1 MKFYEKPLFLK
12 IVFIISIAII
22 LFVSAVSFRHI
33 NNLNKSNDIV
43 EHSYVVYGNIQ
54 KLYSEIKDLEI
65 DRRNYFITRDKNILI
80 QIQSDVSTV
89 NNDINALEK
98 LINDNPKQIRNV
110 KLLRG
115 YFKEKIKVVEEGLKY
130 LNLKR
135 DNPLVVE
142 NIKKGSL
149 VMEKIS
155 FTINKMVEIENNL
168 LEKRL
173 DDNKEVNRF
182 TPIVNYVTLFVTLF
196 ILIFAIIKIS
206 KDINSLIDSN
216 SELKLAIESSDM
228 AEQIGDFGI
237 WQYNIDKD
245 EFNYSDNIYRMLG
258 YEPNSFDAVIEN
270 YTNHIHPDD
279 LDRMLEIAKQ
289 LKTAEILGPNSYRV
303 IRKDGDVRYFRGIS
317 KVVKNLS
324 GERVMIGIT
333 SDVTEEYYNQLQLE
347 HKNIE
352 LEEKNKILF
361 IANETSKEAE
371 KIGNYGFWKWNV
383 DKNEFEFS
391 DNIFR
396 MFGID
401 KERFNPLVDS
411 FIPSVHPEDKEF
423 VMQYLE
429 KFRNKEKNVA
439 PYQHRIIKADNSE
452 VKYIRISSKPI
463 ESQDDF
469 YYLMITKDITEEINN
484 SAEILQKNRELEA
497 SNKELQAFNY
507 VASHDLQEPL
517 RKIETFISRL
527 EARDYQNLTETGQQY
542 FERIKVAAGRM
553 RLLIKDLLQFSRT
566 NKSEKVFEMADLNEI
581 LEAAKHEIAE
591 SISDKSAIIKSEHLP
606 TLKVIPFQI
615 QQMFINLLGNSV
627 KYSKANV
634 PPEIQIDYRKISLQQ
649 IGQLVLP
656 AKKDFHKFTFSDN
669 GIGFSEEYSQRI
681 FELFSRLHNKDEIA
695 GTGIGL
701 AICKKIV
708 ENHKGYILA
717 KGKPGEGA
725 VFEIYLPEDIA

>member
-1 MKFYEKPLFLK
+1 
-12 IVFIISIAII
+12 
-22 LFVSAVSFRHI
+22 
-33 NNLNKSNDIV
+33 
-43 EHSYVVYGNIQ
+43 
-54 KLYSEIKDLEI
+54 
-65 DRRNYFITRDKNILI
+65 
-80 QIQSDVSTV
+80 
-89 NNDINALEK
+89 
-98 LINDNPKQIRNV
+98 
-110 KLLRG
+110 
-115 YFKEKIKVVEEGLKY
+115 
-130 LNLKR
+130 
-135 DNPLVVE
+135 
-142 NIKKGSL
+142 
-149 VMEKIS
+149 
-155 FTINKMVEIENNL
+155 MVEIENNL

-173 DDNKEVNRF
+173 NDNQQVNRF

-206 KDINSLIDSN
+206 KDINSLRDSN

-333 SDVTEEYYNQLQLE
+333 SDVTEEYYNQIQLE

-383 DKNEFEFS
+383 AKNEFEFS

-401 KERFNPLVDS
+401 RERFNPLVDS

-469 YYLMITKDITEEINN
+469 YYLMITQDITEEINN

>member
-43 EHSYVVYGNIQ
+43 EHSYVVYANIQ

-98 LINDNPKQIRNV
+98 LMNDNPKQIKNV

-173 DDNKEVNRF
+173 NDNKEVNRF

-206 KDINSLIDSN
+206 KDINSLRDSN

-469 YYLMITKDITEEINN
+469 YYLMITQDITEEINN

-615 QQMFINLLGNSV
+615 QQMFINLLGNSI

-634 PPEIQIDYRKISLQQ
+634 PPEIHIDYRKISLQQ

>member
-149 VMEKIS
+149 VMEKIT

-168 LEKRL
+168 LKKRL
-173 DDNKEVNRF
+173 DDNQQVNRF

-206 KDINSLIDSN
+206 KDINSLRDSN

-391 DNIFR
+391 ENIFR

-469 YYLMITKDITEEINN
+469 YYLMITQDITEEINN

-591 SISDKSAIIKSEHLP
+591 SITDKSAIIKSEHLP

>member
-149 VMEKIS
+149 VMEKIT

-206 KDINSLIDSN
+206 KDINSLRDSN

-228 AEQIGDFGI
+228 AEQIGNFGI

-429 KFRNKEKNVA
+429 KFRNKGKNVA

-469 YYLMITKDITEEINN
+469 YYLMITQDITEEINN

-566 NKSEKVFEMADLNEI
+566 NKSEKVFEMADLKEI

-591 SISDKSAIIKSEHLP
+591 SITDKSAIIKSEHLP

>member
-43 EHSYVVYGNIQ
+43 EHSYVVYANIQ

-98 LINDNPKQIRNV
+98 LMNDNPKQIKNV

-206 KDINSLIDSN
+206 KDINSLRDSN

-279 LDRMLEIAKQ
+279 LDRMLEIAKK

-439 PYQHRIIKADNSE
+439 PYQHRIIRADNSE

-469 YYLMITKDITEEINN
+469 YYLMITQDITEEINN

-566 NKSEKVFEMADLNEI
+566 NKSEKVFEMTDLNEV

-634 PPEIQIDYRKISLQQ
+634 PPEIHIDYRKISLQQ

>member
-43 EHSYVVYGNIQ
+43 EHSYVVYANIQ

-98 LINDNPKQIRNV
+98 LMNDNPKQIKNV

-206 KDINSLIDSN
+206 KDINSLRDSN

-401 KERFNPLVDS
+401 RERFNPLVDS

-469 YYLMITKDITEEINN
+469 YYLMITQDITEEINN

>member
-43 EHSYVVYGNIQ
+43 EHSYVVYANIQ

-98 LINDNPKQIRNV
+98 LMNDNPKQIKNV

-206 KDINSLIDSN
+206 KDINSLRDSN

-228 AEQIGDFGI
+228 AEQIGNFGI

-469 YYLMITKDITEEINN
+469 YYLMITQDITEEINN

>member
-43 EHSYVVYGNIQ
+43 EHSYVVYANIQ

-149 VMEKIS
+149 VMEKIT

-173 DDNKEVNRF
+173 DDNQQVNRF

-206 KDINSLIDSN
+206 KDINSLRDSN

-401 KERFNPLVDS
+401 RESFNPLVDS

-469 YYLMITKDITEEINN
+469 YYLMITQDITEEINN

>member
-43 EHSYVVYGNIQ
+43 EHSYVVYANIQ

-98 LINDNPKQIRNV
+98 LMNDNPKQIKNV

-149 VMEKIS
+149 VMEKIT

-173 DDNKEVNRF
+173 DDNQQVNRF

-206 KDINSLIDSN
+206 KDINSLRDSN

-228 AEQIGDFGI
+228 AEQIGNFGI

-391 DNIFR
+391 ENIFR

>member
-89 NNDINALEK
+89 SNDINALEK

-173 DDNKEVNRF
+173 NDNKEVNRF

-206 KDINSLIDSN
+206 KDINSLRDSN

-391 DNIFR
+391 ENIFR

-469 YYLMITKDITEEINN
+469 YYLMITQDITEEINN

>member
-149 VMEKIS
+149 VMEKIT

-173 DDNKEVNRF
+173 DDNQQVNRF

-206 KDINSLIDSN
+206 KDINSLRDSN

-391 DNIFR
+391 ENIFR

-401 KERFNPLVDS
+401 RERFNPLVDS

-469 YYLMITKDITEEINN
+469 YYLMITQDITEEINN

>member
-43 EHSYVVYGNIQ
+43 EHSYVVYANIQ

-89 NNDINALEK
+89 SNDINALEK

-149 VMEKIS
+149 VMEKIT

-168 LEKRL
+168 LKKRL
-173 DDNKEVNRF
+173 DDNQQVNRF

-206 KDINSLIDSN
+206 KDINSLRDSN

>member
-98 LINDNPKQIRNV
+98 LMNDNPKQIKNV

-173 DDNKEVNRF
+173 NDNQQVNRF

-206 KDINSLIDSN
+206 KDINSLRDSN

-401 KERFNPLVDS
+401 RERFNPLVDS

-469 YYLMITKDITEEINN
+469 YYLMITQDITEEINN

>member
-43 EHSYVVYGNIQ
+43 EHSYVVYANIQ

-98 LINDNPKQIRNV
+98 LMNDNPKQIRNV

-173 DDNKEVNRF
+173 DDNQQVNRF

-206 KDINSLIDSN
+206 KDINSLRDSN

-439 PYQHRIIKADNSE
+439 PYQHRIIRADNSE

>member
-149 VMEKIS
+149 VMEKIT

-168 LEKRL
+168 LKKRL
-173 DDNKEVNRF
+173 DDNQQVNRF

-391 DNIFR
+391 ENIFR

>member
-43 EHSYVVYGNIQ
+43 EHSYVVYANIQ

-89 NNDINALEK
+89 SNDINALEK

-149 VMEKIS
+149 VMEKIT

-173 DDNKEVNRF
+173 DDNQQVNRF

-206 KDINSLIDSN
+206 KDINSLRDSN

-469 YYLMITKDITEEINN
+469 YYLMITQDITEEINN

>member
-43 EHSYVVYGNIQ
+43 EHSYVVYANIQ

-98 LINDNPKQIRNV
+98 LINDNPKQIKNV

-149 VMEKIS
+149 VMEKIT

-168 LEKRL
+168 LKKRL
-173 DDNKEVNRF
+173 DDNQQVNRF

-206 KDINSLIDSN
+206 KDINSLRDSN

-333 SDVTEEYYNQLQLE
+333 SDVTEEYYNQIQLE

>member
-149 VMEKIS
+149 VMEKIT

-173 DDNKEVNRF
+173 NDNQQVNRF

-206 KDINSLIDSN
+206 KDINSLRDSN

-391 DNIFR
+391 ENIFR

-634 PPEIQIDYRKISLQQ
+634 PPEIHIDYRKISLQQ

>member
-43 EHSYVVYGNIQ
+43 EHSYVVYANIQ

-89 NNDINALEK
+89 SNDINALEK
-98 LINDNPKQIRNV
+98 LMNDNPKQIRNV

-149 VMEKIS
+149 VMEKIT

-168 LEKRL
+168 LKKRL
-173 DDNKEVNRF
+173 DDNQQVNRF

-206 KDINSLIDSN
+206 KDINSLRDSN

-391 DNIFR
+391 ENIFR

-469 YYLMITKDITEEINN
+469 YYLMITQDITEEINN

>member
-43 EHSYVVYGNIQ
+43 EHSYVVYANIQ

-98 LINDNPKQIRNV
+98 LMNDNPKQIRNV

-173 DDNKEVNRF
+173 NDNKEVNRF

-206 KDINSLIDSN
+206 KDINSLRDSN

-270 YTNHIHPDD
+270 YANHIHPDD
-279 LDRMLEIAKQ
+279 VDRMLEIAKQ

-303 IRKDGDVRYFRGIS
+303 IRKDGDIRYFRGIS

-469 YYLMITKDITEEINN
+469 YYLMITQDITEEIHNG
-484 SAEILQKNRELEA
+484 AEILQKNRELEA

-566 NKSEKVFEMADLNEI
+566 NKSEKVFEMVDLNEI

-591 SISDKSAIIKSEHLP
+591 SISDKSAIMKSEHLP

-615 QQMFINLLGNSV
+615 QQMFINLLGNSI

-634 PPEIQIDYRKISLQQ
+634 PPEIQIDYRKVSLQQ

>member
-43 EHSYVVYGNIQ
+43 EHSYVVYANIQ

-98 LINDNPKQIRNV
+98 LMNDNPKQIRNV

-173 DDNKEVNRF
+173 NDNKEVNRF

-206 KDINSLIDSN
+206 KDINSLRDSN

-401 KERFNPLVDS
+401 RERFNPLVDS

-439 PYQHRIIKADNSE
+439 PYQHRIIRADNSE

-469 YYLMITKDITEEINN
+469 YYLMITQDITEEINN

-591 SISDKSAIIKSEHLP
+591 SITDKSAIIKSEHLP

-615 QQMFINLLGNSV
+615 QQMFINLLGNSI

-634 PPEIQIDYRKISLQQ
+634 PPEIHIDYRKISLQQ

>member
-43 EHSYVVYGNIQ
+43 EHSYVVYANIQ

-89 NNDINALEK
+89 NNDINAVEK
-98 LINDNPKQIRNV
+98 LMNDNPKQIKNV

-115 YFKEKIKVVEEGLKY
+115 YFKEKITVVEEGLKY

-206 KDINSLIDSN
+206 KDINSLRDSN

-333 SDVTEEYYNQLQLE
+333 SDVTEEYYNQIQLE

-469 YYLMITKDITEEINN
+469 YYLMITQDITEEINN

-615 QQMFINLLGNSV
+615 QQMFINLLGNSI

>member
-43 EHSYVVYGNIQ
+43 EHSYVVYANIQ

-98 LINDNPKQIRNV
+98 LMNDNPKQIKNV

-206 KDINSLIDSN
+206 KDINSLRDSN

-333 SDVTEEYYNQLQLE
+333 SDVTEENYNQLQLE

-401 KERFNPLVDS
+401 RERFNPLVDS

-469 YYLMITKDITEEINN
+469 YYLMITQDITEEINN

-591 SISDKSAIIKSEHLP
+591 SITDKSAIIKSEHLP

-615 QQMFINLLGNSV
+615 QQMFINLLGNSI

-634 PPEIQIDYRKISLQQ
+634 PPEIHIDYRKGSLQQ

>member
-43 EHSYVVYGNIQ
+43 EHSYVVYANIQ

-98 LINDNPKQIRNV
+98 LMNDNPKQIKNV

-173 DDNKEVNRF
+173 NDNQQVNRF

-206 KDINSLIDSN
+206 KDINSLRDSN

-228 AEQIGDFGI
+228 AEQIGNFGI

-469 YYLMITKDITEEINN
+469 YYLMITQDITEEINN

-566 NKSEKVFEMADLNEI
+566 NKSEKVFEMTDLNEV

-634 PPEIQIDYRKISLQQ
+634 PPEIHIDYRKISLQQ

>member
-43 EHSYVVYGNIQ
+43 EHSYVVYANIQ

-98 LINDNPKQIRNV
+98 LMNDNPKQIRNV

-168 LEKRL
+168 LKKRL
-173 DDNKEVNRF
+173 DDNQQVNRF

-206 KDINSLIDSN
+206 KDINSLRDSN

-469 YYLMITKDITEEINN
+469 YYLMITQDITEEINN

>member
-98 LINDNPKQIRNV
+98 LINDNPKQIKNV

-149 VMEKIS
+149 VMEKIT

-173 DDNKEVNRF
+173 DDNQQVNRF

-206 KDINSLIDSN
+206 KDINSLRDSN

-391 DNIFR
+391 ENIFR

-469 YYLMITKDITEEINN
+469 YYLMITQDITEEINN

>member
-43 EHSYVVYGNIQ
+43 EHSYVVYANIQ

-98 LINDNPKQIRNV
+98 LMNDNPKQIRNV

-173 DDNKEVNRF
+173 NDNKEVNRF

-206 KDINSLIDSN
+206 KDINSLRDSN

-469 YYLMITKDITEEINN
+469 YYLMITQDITEEINN

-497 SNKELQAFNY
+497 NNKELQAFNY

-615 QQMFINLLGNSV
+615 QQMFINLLGNSI

-634 PPEIQIDYRKISLQQ
+634 PPEIHIDYRKGSLQQ

-701 AICKKIV
+701 AICKKII

>member
-43 EHSYVVYGNIQ
+43 EHSYVVYANIQ

-98 LINDNPKQIRNV
+98 LMNDNPKQIKNV

-149 VMEKIS
+149 VMEKIT

-168 LEKRL
+168 LKKRL
-173 DDNKEVNRF
+173 DDNQQVNRF

-391 DNIFR
+391 ENIFR

-469 YYLMITKDITEEINN
+469 YYLMITQDITEEINN

>member
-43 EHSYVVYGNIQ
+43 EHSYVVYANIQ

-98 LINDNPKQIRNV
+98 LMNDNPKQIKNV

-142 NIKKGSL
+142 NIKKGSA
-149 VMEKIS
+149 VMERIS

-206 KDINSLIDSN
+206 KDINSLRDSN

-333 SDVTEEYYNQLQLE
+333 SDVTEENYNQLQLE

-401 KERFNPLVDS
+401 RERFNPLVDS

-469 YYLMITKDITEEINN
+469 YYLMITQDITEEINN

-591 SISDKSAIIKSEHLP
+591 SITDKSAIIKSEHLP

-615 QQMFINLLGNSV
+615 QQMFINLLGNSI

-634 PPEIQIDYRKISLQQ
+634 PPEIHIDYRKGSLQQ

-656 AKKDFHKFTFSDN
+656 AKTDFHKFTFSDN

>member
-149 VMEKIS
+149 VMEKIT

-206 KDINSLIDSN
+206 KDINSLRDSN

-439 PYQHRIIKADNSE
+439 PYQHRIIRADNSE

-469 YYLMITKDITEEINN
+469 YYLMITQDITEEIH
-484 SAEILQKNRELEA
+484 SGAEILQKNRELEA

-591 SISDKSAIIKSEHLP
+591 SITDKSAIIKSEHLP

-615 QQMFINLLGNSV
+615 QQMFINLLGNSI

-634 PPEIQIDYRKISLQQ
+634 PPEIHIDYRKGSLQQ

>member
-43 EHSYVVYGNIQ
+43 EHSYVVYANIQ

-98 LINDNPKQIRNV
+98 LMNDNPKQIKNV

-149 VMEKIS
+149 VMEKIT

-168 LEKRL
+168 LKKRL

-206 KDINSLIDSN
+206 KDINSLRDSN

-228 AEQIGDFGI
+228 AEQIGNFGI

-333 SDVTEEYYNQLQLE
+333 SDVTEEYYNQIQLE

-371 KIGNYGFWKWNV
+371 KIGNYGFWKWDV
-383 DKNEFEFS
+383 DKNEFEYS

-469 YYLMITKDITEEINN
+469 YYLMITQDITEEINN

>member
-43 EHSYVVYGNIQ
+43 EHSYVVYANIQ

-206 KDINSLIDSN
+206 KDINSLRDSN

-469 YYLMITKDITEEINN
+469 YYLMITQDITEEINN

-581 LEAAKHEIAE
+581 LEVAKHEIAE

>member
-173 DDNKEVNRF
+173 DDNQQVNRF

-206 KDINSLIDSN
+206 KDINSLRDSN

-391 DNIFR
+391 ENIFR

-469 YYLMITKDITEEINN
+469 YYLMITQDITEEINN

>member
-43 EHSYVVYGNIQ
+43 EHSYVVYANIQ

-98 LINDNPKQIRNV
+98 LMNDNPKQIKNV

-173 DDNKEVNRF
+173 NDNKEVNRF

-206 KDINSLIDSN
+206 KDINSLRDSN

-228 AEQIGDFGI
+228 AEQIGNFGI

-401 KERFNPLVDS
+401 REKFNPLVDS

-439 PYQHRIIKADNSE
+439 PYQHRIIRADNSE

-469 YYLMITKDITEEINN
+469 YYLMITQDITEEIH
-484 SAEILQKNRELEA
+484 SGAEILQKNRELEA

-566 NKSEKVFEMADLNEI
+566 NKSEKVFEMTDLNEV

-615 QQMFINLLGNSV
+615 QQMFINLLGNSI

-634 PPEIQIDYRKISLQQ
+634 PPEIHIDYRKISLQQ

>member
-43 EHSYVVYGNIQ
+43 EHSYVVYANIQ

-173 DDNKEVNRF
+173 NDNQQVNRF

-206 KDINSLIDSN
+206 KDINSLRDSN

-303 IRKDGDVRYFRGIS
+303 IRKDGDIRYFRGIS

-469 YYLMITKDITEEINN
+469 YYLMITQDITEEINN

-566 NKSEKVFEMADLNEI
+566 NKSEKVFELADLNEI

>member
-43 EHSYVVYGNIQ
+43 EHSYVVYANIQ

-149 VMEKIS
+149 VMEKIT

-391 DNIFR
+391 ENIFR

-469 YYLMITKDITEEINN
+469 YYLMITQDITEEINN

>member
-43 EHSYVVYGNIQ
+43 EHSYVVYANIQ

-98 LINDNPKQIRNV
+98 LMNDNPKQIKNV
-110 KLLRG
+110 KLLRA
-115 YFKEKIKVVEEGLKY
+115 YFKEKITVVEEGLKY

-206 KDINSLIDSN
+206 KDINSLRDSN

-391 DNIFR
+391 ENIFR

-439 PYQHRIIKADNSE
+439 PYQHRIIRADNSE

-469 YYLMITKDITEEINN
+469 YYLMITQDITEEINN

>member
-43 EHSYVVYGNIQ
+43 EHSYVVYANIQ

-98 LINDNPKQIRNV
+98 LMNDNPKQIKNV

-115 YFKEKIKVVEEGLKY
+115 YFKEKITVVEEGLKY

-149 VMEKIS
+149 VMEKIT

-168 LEKRL
+168 LKKRL
-173 DDNKEVNRF
+173 DDNQQVNRF

-206 KDINSLIDSN
+206 KDINSLRDSN

-469 YYLMITKDITEEINN
+469 YYLMITQDITEEINN